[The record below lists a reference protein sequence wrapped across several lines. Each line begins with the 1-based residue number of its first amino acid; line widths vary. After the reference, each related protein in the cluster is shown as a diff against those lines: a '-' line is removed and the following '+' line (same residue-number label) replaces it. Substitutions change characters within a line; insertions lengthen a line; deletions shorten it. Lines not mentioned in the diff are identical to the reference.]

1 MLMQDLSDRSR
12 SKPTRKTSNYTN
24 GENPLMEDYEK
35 TKSVERVE
43 TKNYEYYDK
52 EFTPPPKNHK
62 TTDEVQG
69 EFKKMN
75 PPPSLVK

>member
-1 MLMQDLSDRSR
+1 MLMQDLSDRR
-12 SKPTRKTSNYTN
+12 KIEPTGKTSNYTN

-35 TKSVERVE
+35 TKSVEMVE
-43 TKNYEYYDK
+43 TENYEDYDK

-62 TTDEVQG
+62 TTDEFQG